1 MAADGVGRGD
11 RPVRL
16 ALIGAGRWGRNYS
29 RTIDELPD
37 VEVAVLCSSNFD
49 TARLVPEGVMMTTD
63 WRKALITVDVDGVI
77 IATPPAVHAEMACA
91 AIKLGLPVMVEKPLT
106 LEVSQAEHI
115 KRRADAENVPVLV
128 DHTLLFHPAY
138 KALKSLV
145 GELGPIRRIRACG
158 GNWGLFR
165 DDTPALWDYGA
176 HDVALCIDLI
186 GETPSTIAARRM
198 EVISTKEGDGHVLR
212 LDLFFPGSTTA
223 ELIIGNGM
231 VKKKRWF
238 AAHFDREVLLF
249 DDLADNKLT
258 RFPSERV
265 VDDRFEPPCTH
276 GAPVAIDATLPLTA
290 AVQAFV
296 AGIRQESFD
305 GFGVGLG
312 VEVVRTLMECDRVL
326 EEAPTEVA

>member
-1 MAADGVGRGD
+1 MATDGVRSGD

-16 ALIGAGRWGRNYS
+16 ALIGTGRWGRNYI

-37 VEVAVLCSSNFD
+37 AEVAALCGSNPD

-63 WRKALITVDVDGVI
+63 WQKVLTTVGVDGVI
-77 IATPPAVHAEMACA
+77 VATPPAAHAKMACA
-91 AIKLGLPVMVEKPLT
+91 AIEQGLPVMVEKPLT
-106 LEVSQAEHI
+106 LDLSQAEHI
-115 KRRADAENVPVLV
+115 KRRADARKVPVLV

-138 KALKSLV
+138 RALKSLV

-176 HDVALCIDLI
+176 HDIALCIDLI

-212 LDLFFPGSTTA
+212 LDLTFPGGTAA
-223 ELIIGNGM
+223 ELMIGNGM

-265 VDDRFEPPCTH
+265 VEDPFEPPCAH
-276 GAPVAIDATLPLTA
+276 GTPVAVDATLPLTA

-312 VEVVRTLMECDRVL
+312 VEVVRTLMECDSVL
-326 EEAPTEVA
+326 EDAPTAVA